1 MEDNMEKKKD
11 IIIIVLC
18 ILILILASILV
29 TKIVVKNQTVVLNEK
44 YNVLNLEKCVNKAC
58 NKSFEFNDNELTV
71 KKNGD
76 SSYEITYNDYVI
88 FASADKPYI
97 GDAIYT
103 YEDSLLFPV
112 KDENGNIRLMQY
124 QMGNFSSEEI
134 HFGEDDFWYVKK
146 VDSKENEMTVEVSR
160 FFQKNTF
167 VDMPNEAFVEID
179 ACNLYQEF
187 QDRDASMTYVIR
199 YQDGKFSEPK
209 LKSTKKLNE
218 FSDYSSLCNKK

>member
-1 MEDNMEKKKD
+1 MEKRIAGIVLFIAVFLFVNFVCFSKD
-11 IIIIVLC
+11 IVIINNYYHVIP
-18 ILILILASILV
+18 
-29 TKIVVKNQTVVLNEK
+29 NETV
-44 YNVLNLEKCVNKAC
+44 
-58 NKSFEFNDNELTV
+58 
-71 KKNGD
+71 
-76 SSYEITYNDYVI
+76 
-88 FASADKPYI
+88 
-97 GDAIYT
+97 
-103 YEDSLLFPV
+103 
-112 KDENGNIRLMQY
+112 DENGNIRLMQY